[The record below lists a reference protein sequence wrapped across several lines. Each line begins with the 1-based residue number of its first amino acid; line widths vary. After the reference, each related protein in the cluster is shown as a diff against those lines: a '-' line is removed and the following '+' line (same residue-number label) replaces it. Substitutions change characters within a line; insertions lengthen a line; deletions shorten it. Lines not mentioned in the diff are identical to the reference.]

1 VVHGPP
7 TNALAA
13 AGPGGQPELITD
25 ASLEKSTTKRF
36 TSTYAN
42 GKWTDTKVAG
52 SAVGHLKSATL
63 KTATTE
69 LNGAGYDIYAFPDNY
84 NHIHIQNP

>member
-1 VVHGPP
+1 MVHGPQ

-25 ASLEKSTTKRF
+25 ASLEKSTTKRLA
-36 TSTYAN
+36 STYAN

-52 SAVGHLKSATL
+52 SAVGRLESATL
-63 KTATTE
+63 NTATTE
-69 LNGAGYDIYAFPDNY
+69 LNGAGCDIYVFPDND

>member
-1 VVHGPP
+1 MAHGSQ

-13 AGPGGQPELITD
+13 AGTGGQPEPITD
-25 ASLEKSTTKRF
+25 ASLEKFTTKRF

-69 LNGAGYDIYAFPDNY
+69 LNGAGYDIYVFPDND